1 MSKYWLIAEHEEDFV
16 RLQEKLLLDVALHG
30 LHLSILSNPSI
41 AYKSY
46 EMIQLALRHGIVQ
59 CLVCAGDTGLMRN
72 RSVSYLLSTALDPS
86 RCVANGLL
94 TAVWYVQLGGPAL
107 FCLGT
112 VQDRLIVCSSEVQQ
126 VNFWF

>member
-1 MSKYWLIAEHEEDFV
+1 MSKYWLIAEHKEEIV
-16 RLQEKLLLDVALHG
+16 RLHENLLLDVVLHG
-30 LHLSILSNPSI
+30 PHLSILSNPSI

-46 EMIQLALRHGIVQ
+46 ERIQLSLRHGIVQ
-59 CLVCAGDTGLMRN
+59 CFVCAGDTGLMGN
-72 RSVSYLLSTALDPS
+72 RPVSFSPSTTLNPR
-86 RCVANGLL
+86 RCIANSSL
-94 TAVWYVQLGGPAL
+94 TAIWYVQLGGPAV